1 VFIRVHL
8 RLIGIFEMRWFLGIL
23 VILVVA
29 LVIQS
34 GLLAYA
40 AYVLLGLLL
49 VTRLLTHEG
58 LHHVEAERTV
68 SAEEVEAGDRI
79 AVEVTVRNAG
89 RLPLPWV
96 LLEDQLP
103 GYALRQRPPRLKVK
117 GKRLQ
122 IRLLRAGQETT
133 LGYKVDC
140 ANRGFYQIG
149 PLVLESGDLF
159 GLHRR
164 YRVVAPPAYVMVYPR
179 VVPLLGYDIASR
191 RPIGDVRLAHRLYE
205 DPTRIAGV
213 RPYEPGDPLNR
224 IHWRATARAGRLH
237 AKVYDPSTLAGATI
251 VLDFHR
257 DGYPS
262 RGEPHRSDL
271 ACTAAASLAHAITQ
285 LGQQVGLVTNAG
297 DAAERLSATNFRA
310 AIKRDSSDKDDR
322 RLAQAVRAENQR
334 VPDEHRRPLIVPTGR
349 GVEQFQR
356 VREMLARAELND
368 GLTFAQLVIE
378 SSSRMPR
385 DATVLAVLPAV
396 SVETAMALGTLK
408 RQGYAVAAVLVAI
421 AEGEVELAYGRLAA
435 EGIRDVRP
443 LANDAALG
451 ELCFAE
457 VNRTP
462 YVMSII

>member
-1 VFIRVHL
+1 
-8 RLIGIFEMRWFLGIL
+8 MRWFIGI
-23 VILVVA
+23 IVVLAIA

-34 GLLAYA
+34 GLLAYT
-40 AYVLLGLLL
+40 AYVLLGVLLL
-49 VTRLLTHEG
+49 TRLMTREG

-68 SAEEVEAGDRI
+68 SAEEIEAGERI
-79 AVEVTVRNAG
+79 QIDVTVRHAG
-89 RLPLPWV
+89 RLPLPWI

-103 GYALRQRPPRLKVK
+103 SFALRQRPPRLRVK

-133 LGYKVDC
+133 LRYKVDC
-140 ANRGFYQIG
+140 TNRGFYQIG
-149 PLVLESGDLF
+149 PLVLETGDLF

-191 RPIGDVRLAHRLYE
+191 RPIGDVRLVHRLYE

-213 RPYEPGDPLNR
+213 RPYQPGDPLNR

-237 AKVYDPSTLAGATI
+237 SKIYDPSTLAGATLL
-251 VLDFHR
+251 LDFHKA
-257 DGYPS
+257 GYPS

-271 ACTAAASLAHAITQ
+271 ACTAAASLAHAISQ

-297 DAAERLSATNFRA
+297 DAAERLSATNFREVL
-310 AIKRDSSDKDDR
+310 KRHENDLDSR
-322 RLAQAVRAENQR
+322 RLAHAVRADEQR
-334 VPDEHRRPLIVPTGR
+334 PPEEHRRPLIVTTGR

-356 VREMLARAELND
+356 IRETLARAELND
-368 GLTFAQLVIE
+368 GLTLAELAIE
-378 SSSRMPR
+378 AAPRLPR
-385 DATVLAVLPAV
+385 DATVLAVLPVV
-396 SVETAMALGTLK
+396 SVATAIALGALR
-408 RQGYAVAAVLVAI
+408 RQGYAVAAVLVALP
-421 AEGEVELAYGRLAA
+421 EGEVELAYGRLAA

-443 LANDAALG
+443 LASEDALP
-451 ELCFAE
+451 ELCLAE

-462 YVMSII
+462 YVMSIS